1 MGSYYIISMLPP
13 HGAVGL
19 IVYKGNP
26 KLAKKQNYAGQIEMV
41 ETAHLFAWGKS
52 FPKLQSNM
60 SNTDQ
65 DWSNLSATLE
75 DVPKQ
80 NAAELRNTVIR
91 WGISTIS
98 MVQER
103 IPQNRSIL
111 RG

>member
-1 MGSYYIISMLPP
+1 MLPP

-60 SNTDQ
+60 S
-65 DWSNLSATLE
+65 
-75 DVPKQ
+75 
-80 NAAELRNTVIR
+80 
-91 WGISTIS
+91 ISQI
-98 MVQER
+98 Q
-103 IPQNRSIL
+103 IKIGAIFL
-111 RG
+111 LL